1 MSEYE
6 SVLTSTDYDQVL
18 GFMRK
23 LLVFLLLKGSWMQCR
38 SRYYKAILL
47 KIPFATSAYALAVM
61 PFDSTRGKSA
71 IMA

>member
-1 MSEYE
+1 MGEHE
-6 SVLTSTDYDQVL
+6 SKLTSTDYNRVL

-23 LLVFLLLKGSWMQCR
+23 LLLCLLLKGLWVQCR